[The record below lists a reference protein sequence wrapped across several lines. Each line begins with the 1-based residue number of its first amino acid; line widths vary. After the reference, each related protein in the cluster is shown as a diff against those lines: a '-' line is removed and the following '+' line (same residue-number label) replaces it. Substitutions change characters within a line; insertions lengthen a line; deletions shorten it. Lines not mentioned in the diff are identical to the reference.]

1 MTILFFHFDGTTNS
15 PEDAYAQA
23 DQDESISNVL
33 KSHLLMGGG
42 LNASDGRLNVD
53 SPNRS
58 FYYSGIG
65 TYGSALERW
74 LNASFAFEN
83 ADVAQIL
90 TRAMLDFQCH
100 YHSAVEKIVLIGF
113 SRGAALARR
122 FAALINPF
130 VARPMVIEAVMDTV
144 ASIGLP
150 NLDPTQRPAN
160 EVVFEEGGRLPL
172 CVDSALHLLAL
183 DEQRLA
189 FRPTLMNHDPRVA
202 EVWLPGVHSDVGG
215 GYRKDCLADLSFS
228 VMSCWLHKTLN
239 MHRKYLYHRVD
250 QLPLLN
256 SSLDDYRHWSKLLE
270 MTPSIRGSIHLQ
282 YRPRSF
288 SEATLAPRKCYVWR
302 DNEPCPKSPPLWHRS
317 VFQRMLQTP
326 SYRPIAD
333 ISIPPLGW
341 VM

>member
-1 MTILFFHFDGTTNS
+1 MTILFFHFDGTTNG
-15 PEDAYAQA
+15 PDDAYAHA

-42 LNASDGRLNVD
+42 LNVSDGRLNVD
-53 SPNRS
+53 SPHRS

-65 TYGSALERW
+65 TYGSPLERW

-90 TRAMLDFQCH
+90 SRAMLDFQCH
-100 YHSAVEKIVLIGF
+100 YHSSIEKIVLIGF

-130 VARPMVIEAVMDTV
+130 LPKPMVIEAVMDTV

-150 NLDPTQRPAN
+150 NLDPAQRPTN
-160 EVVFEEGGRLPL
+160 EVVFEEGGRLPE

-189 FRPTLMNHDPRVA
+189 FRPTLMNHDARVA

-215 GYRKDCLADLSFS
+215 GYRRDCLADLSFS
-228 VMSCWLHKTLN
+228 VMSAWLHKTLAIE
-239 MHRKYLYHRVD
+239 KSYLYHRVD

-256 SSLDDYRHWSKLLE
+256 CGVEDYRHWSKLLE
-270 MTPSIRGSIHLQ
+270 MTPSISGSIHLQ
-282 YRPRSF
+282 NRLRSL
-288 SEATLAPRKCYVWR
+288 SEATLAPRACYVWR
-302 DNEPCPKSPPLWHRS
+302 DNEPCPHSPPLWHRS
-317 VFQRMLQTP
+317 VFQRMQNDP

-333 ISIPPLGW
+333 TKTTPLGW

>member
-1 MTILFFHFDGTTNS
+1 MTILFFHFDGTNNG
-15 PEDAYAQA
+15 PEDAYSRP

-42 LNASDGRLNVD
+42 LKTADGRLGVC

-65 TYGSALERW
+65 TYGSPLERW

-90 TRAMLDFQCH
+90 SRALLDFQCH
-100 YHSAVEKIVLIGF
+100 YHDAIDKIVLIGF

-122 FAALINPF
+122 FASLINPY
-130 VARPMVIEAVMDTV
+130 VAKPIVIEAVIDTV

-150 NLDPTQRPAN
+150 NLDPTKRPTN
-160 EVVFEEGGRLPL
+160 EVVFEDGGQLPN
-172 CVDSALHLLAL
+172 CVGAALHLLAL

-189 FRPTLMNHDPRVA
+189 FRPTLMNLDPRVS
-202 EVWLPGVHSDVGG
+202 EVWSPGVHSDVGG

-228 VMSCWLHKTLN
+228 VMSNWLHKKLN
-239 MHRKYLYHRVD
+239 LDKTCLYFRVD
-250 QLPLLN
+250 QLALLN
-256 SSLDDYRHWSKLLE
+256 TDSDSCRHWSRLLE
-270 MTPSIRGSIHLQ
+270 MTPSITGKIHLQ
-282 YRPRSF
+282 HRPRTLAD
-288 SEATLAPRKCYVWR
+288 ATLAPRMCFVWR
-302 DNEPCPKSPPLWHRS
+302 DNKPCPISPPLWHQS
-317 VFQRMLQTP
+317 VFKRMLQNP
-326 SYRPIAD
+326 NYRPAA
-333 ISIPPLGW
+333 SLSTPPLGW